1 MENDNL
7 ILSEDGKT
15 LIGVKDKSITHVVIP
30 EGVTTIGYKAFKN
43 CKFLQSIDIPFGVMS
58 IKNYA
63 FLSCESLQSIDIPNS
78 VKTIGDSAFAGCIS
92 LQSIDIPDSVTTI
105 RTYAFMCCESLRN
118 LDIPDSVTTIGACAF
133 YGCKSLQSIE
143 ISKNNSNYASIDGIL
158 YSKYKNVIIKI
169 PPGKELVEYKIPY
182 NVTTIDAYAF
192 EDCESLR
199 ILDIPNNIM
208 MIKRFAFLSC
218 KSLQSIYIPDSVT
231 EIGDSLFQN
240 CESLQAIHMHHKSI
254 EDCVIDEE
262 AFTDVNFDQCILYIP
277 SGTLWAYRHHPAFAK
292 FKYIVMKGEE

>member
-15 LIGVKDKSITHVVIP
+15 LIRVKDESITHVVIP
-30 EGVTTIGYKAFKN
+30 EGVTTIGYKSFKN

-58 IKNYA
+58 IENYA

-78 VKTIGDSAFAGCIS
+78 VK
-92 LQSIDIPDSVTTI
+92 
-105 RTYAFMCCESLRN
+105 
-118 LDIPDSVTTIGACAF
+118 TIGACAF

-208 MIKRFAFLSC
+208 MIKRFAFSSC

-277 SGTLWAYRHHPAFAK
+277 SGTLWVYRYHPAFAK